1 VQGGLSVVAGSVERV
16 PPPASR
22 SARSSVA
29 APDPAAPLHL
39 VTGAEE
45 LLAERAVQ
53 SVVAAA
59 RAVDEGTQVVEV
71 EAAGYTCGDLAL
83 HTSPSLFGERK
94 VLVLRGLEDAPD
106 DLISDARGLVAAP
119 EPDVVVV
126 LRHRSGQRGKGLLDA
141 ARKAG
146 AAVHEC
152 APITSDADKAA
163 FVVGE
168 FRAAG
173 RRISP
178 DAVGALVE
186 ALGQDLRELASAC
199 SQLMSDT
206 LPPEGRPRD
215 APEVDVRVV
224 DRYYGGRV
232 EATGFKVADA
242 VLAGQTD
249 EALGLLRHALSS
261 GLDPVPLVAVL
272 ALGLRSLA
280 KVSAAGSMRSAEAA
294 RDLGMAPW
302 QVDKARRQLRGWSE
316 AGLAR
321 ALEAVAAADLA
332 VKGGLPSKARRAGD
346 PVFAVEHAVLEIGA
360 ARRGAASAARS

>member
-1 VQGGLSVVAGSVERV
+1 M
-16 PPPASR
+16 
-22 SARSSVA
+22 
-29 APDPAAPLHL
+29 LHL

-53 SVVAAA
+53 RILAAA
-59 RAVDEGTQVVEV
+59 RAVDEATQVVEV
-71 EAAGYTCGDLAL
+71 EAAGYTRGDLAV

-94 VLVLRGLEDAPD
+94 VVLLRSLEDAPD
-106 DLISDARGLVAAP
+106 DLVTDARALVAAP
-119 EPDVVVV
+119 EPDVVLV
-126 LRHRSGQRGKGLLDA
+126 LRHRTGQRAKGLLDG

-146 AAVHEC
+146 AAVHDC

-173 RRISP
+173 RRVTP

-206 LPPEGRPRD
+206 MPQEGRPKD
-215 APEVDVRVV
+215 APEVDAAVV
-224 DRYYGGRV
+224 ERYYGGRV

-242 VLAGQTD
+242 VLAGHTD

-261 GLDPVPLVAVL
+261 GLDPVPLVAVI

-280 KVSAAGSMRSAEAA
+280 KVSAAGSARSAEAA

-321 ALEAVAAADLA
+321 AIEAVAAADLA
-332 VKGGLPSKARRAGD
+332 VKGGLPNKTRRAGD
-346 PVFAVEHAVLEIGA
+346 PVFAVERAVLQVGA
-360 ARRGAASAARS
+360 AGRGQATVGRA